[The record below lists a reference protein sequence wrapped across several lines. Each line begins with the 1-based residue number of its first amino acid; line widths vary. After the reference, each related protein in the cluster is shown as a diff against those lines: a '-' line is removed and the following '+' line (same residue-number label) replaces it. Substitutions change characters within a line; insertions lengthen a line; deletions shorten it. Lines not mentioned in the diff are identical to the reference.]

1 MGGAAPPSAPAIG
14 TVTRRCALVFEVMA
28 PLVAGGGRVHT
39 VRQPVRPLPL
49 AVAMSTATAAPIAV
63 TGWPPHYK
71 GGAEGRGRHTP
82 RHRRPHDV
90 PPRIPRP
97 RRRRR
102 RRCRSRHRHRRRR
115 HGCRCGGGPRAA
127 AGVSRHAST
136 PAARRRRHRH
146 RRERCSVCQGGGP
159 SPELRCTRA
168 RQPPRV
174 AAVRRVGRRGGG
186 GGGGAPATTARRGAA
201 AAPSAAAM
209 SDPPPQLSLPWRVH
223 AAGDAAA
230 ATAAAASV
238 CVSPRPSATAVA
250 VTAAA
255 GIARSRHSV
264 AGCRDRQRERW
275 GRTPPGAHGKD
286 PTGTAVAIGAPH
298 GLRGEAGGDDGI
310 TIATV
315 TGGVMA
321 GQWG

>member
-127 AGVSRHAST
+127 AGVSRHASA

-186 GGGGAPATTARRGAA
+186 GGGGAPATTVRRGAA

-209 SDPPPQLSLPWRVH
+209 SDPPPPALPPVAR
-223 AAGDAAA
+223 
-230 ATAAAASV
+230 
-238 CVSPRPSATAVA
+238 PRR
-250 VTAAA
+250 
-255 GIARSRHSV
+255 GRCGGRLCRRRH
-264 AGCRDRQRERW
+264 
-275 GRTPPGAHGKD
+275 
-286 PTGTAVAIGAPH
+286 
-298 GLRGEAGGDDGI
+298 
-310 TIATV
+310 
-315 TGGVMA
+315 GGVPPA
-321 GQWG
+321 VSNRRGRHRRGRHRRGRHRAQPALGSRLP